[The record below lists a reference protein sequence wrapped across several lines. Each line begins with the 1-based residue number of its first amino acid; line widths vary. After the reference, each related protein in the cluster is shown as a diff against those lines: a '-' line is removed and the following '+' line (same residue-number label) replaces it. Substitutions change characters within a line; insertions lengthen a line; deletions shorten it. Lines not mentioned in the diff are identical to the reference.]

1 MTLDISRF
9 GFGITGKVP
18 PAVVR
23 ELAPMVEKA
32 GFKSMWFNHITHGNA
47 YSSIEVAASVT
58 TSLKL
63 GSGVTSIDSMMSA
76 REIVEQVRNRDL
88 PTDRLIIGIG
98 ANKPP
103 SPLRTVRQGIELI
116 HGELPGV
123 PVVVGALGPKMRELG
138 VQKADGIL
146 LNWLTPQAAKLAMA
160 SRRESAPDTA
170 ARVALYIR
178 CALGEHNS
186 AAIEAEAERYEGFPS
201 YSANFDRLGFR
212 ALDAAVKVDTAD
224 ELKARLAEFQDVVDD
239 PILRAITAED
249 TIEAYASLVEAV
261 RN

>member
-1 MTLDISRF
+1 MTLDITRF
-9 GFGITGKVP
+9 GFGITGKVS
-18 PAVVR
+18 ADVVR
-23 ELAPMVEKA
+23 ELAPLVEKA
-32 GFKSMWFNHITHGNA
+32 GFKSMWFNHITNGNA

-63 GSGVTSIDSMMSA
+63 GSGVTSIDSMLTA
-76 REIVEQVRNRDL
+76 RDILDQVRGRDL

-103 SPLRTVRQGIELI
+103 SPLRTIREGVSLI

-138 VQKADGIL
+138 VTHADGVL
-146 LNWLTPQAAKLAMA
+146 LNWLTPDAAKLAMA
-160 SRRESAPDTA
+160 SRREAAPDSD

-178 CALGEHNS
+178 CALGEENHEALKS
-186 AAIEAEAERYEGFPS
+186 EAARYEGFPS
-201 YSANFDRLGFR
+201 YAANFDRLGYR
-212 ALDAAVKVDTAD
+212 ALDAAVQVDNAAD
-224 ELKARLAEFQDVVDD
+224 LTSRLAAFQDVVDD
-239 PILRAITAED
+239 PILRAITAEETLD
-249 TIEAYASLVEAV
+249 AYASLVEAL